1 MAKFQASAIPINRL
15 QAKNGGTQK
24 VKDKRPVNL
33 DIGTMRLPITA
44 WASITHRASGV
55 FIFAG
60 MAVLLWALDA
70 SLRSP
75 ESFAELQD
83 CLANPLMKLVIWSV
97 VAGLIYHTVA
107 GVKHLI
113 MDVGIGETFEGGS
126 RGARI
131 VIIVSAVLILL
142 AGIWIW

>member
-1 MAKFQASAIPINRL
+1 
-15 QAKNGGTQK
+15 
-24 VKDKRPVNL
+24 
-33 DIGTMRLPITA
+33 MRLPITA

-55 FIFAG
+55 FIFFG

-75 ESFAELQD
+75 ESFAQLSEQM
-83 CLANPLMKLVIWSV
+83 ASPV
-97 VAGLIYHTVA
+97 VKFIVWAVLAGLIYHSVA

-113 MDVGIGETFEGGS
+113 MDLGIGETMQGGVL
-126 RGARI
+126 GARLVIGVSTILI
-131 VIIVSAVLILL
+131 VL

>member
-1 MAKFQASAIPINRL
+1 
-15 QAKNGGTQK
+15 

-44 WASITHRASGV
+44 WTSITHRATGV

-70 SLRSP
+70 SLKSP
-75 ESFAELQD
+75 ESFADLQA
-83 CLANPLMKLVIWSV
+83 CLANPLMKLVIWAV
-97 VAGLIYHTVA
+97 VAGLIFHTVA
-107 GVKHLI
+107 GVKHLV
-113 MDVGIGETFEGGS
+113 MDMGIGESFEGGS

-142 AGIWIW
+142 AGVWIW